1 VEVTWVVVADGSRAR
16 FFELTTDRRKHRTL
30 QEFDA
35 MVAPEHRL
43 READL
48 TSDRAGRT
56 FDSKGRG
63 RHALEPPHKA
73 RDQATDAFA
82 RRLAEHVEDARI
94 AGYIDKLVLI
104 AAPRFLGQLRSRL
117 SEKALAL
124 VVHSIDK
131 ELTTATCDEV
141 AGYLPRFFPSAT
153 IED

>member
-1 VEVTWVVVADGSRAR
+1 
-16 FFELTTDRRKHRTL
+16 
-30 QEFDA
+30 

-56 FDSKGRG
+56 FDSSGRG

-73 RDQATDAFA
+73 RDHATDDFA

-131 ELTTATCDEV
+131 ELTTATRDEV

-153 IED
+153 TED